1 MFCLLSQLPTQSL
14 KLTHKCLEIKTLIIK
29 QMSNKTLKKEKTRK
43 TIYTYILEAVSEKT
57 NFS

>member
-1 MFCLLSQLPTQSL
+1 
-14 KLTHKCLEIKTLIIK
+14 
-29 QMSNKTLKKEKTRK
+29 MSNKTLKKEKTRK